1 WTNVKSKWSE
11 ARVRVYRYTKWCN
24 PVEKLESGP
33 DACCAK
39 ARDRYTRFLVQST
52 MNECKRLQYNVVRGT
67 RANTFPYPW
76 KKEASEQDRELL
88 RPLSI
93 RCITQIRVNGLLFSV
108 YLRLEFEGDKD
119 QRPHTS
125 SIIPTIDHNELT
137 ILMQEICTSL
147 LLQISN
153 IHVQKV

>member
-1 WTNVKSKWSE
+1 M
-11 ARVRVYRYTKWCN
+11 RVYRYTKWCN

-93 RCITQIRVNGLLFSV
+93 RCITQIC
-108 YLRLEFEGDKD
+108 GD
-119 QRPHTS
+119 R
-125 SIIPTIDHNELT
+125 
-137 ILMQEICTSL
+137 
-147 LLQISN
+147 
-153 IHVQKV
+153 